1 MNIIYVIC
9 IPQYTKLSYM
19 KLRKTKGYIMVTP
32 SFSLTK
38 NNQGVCNAHEILSCH
53 TTILGVDHTSPYN
66 PLLSN
71 YASDHM
77 VNSYGLTFLFLWGLD
92 CGHVEKYWEYFDPP
106 PPHHTQKNTWCK
118 AIWGNK
124 SYIRRYLCNIST
136 ALDIHWIKETM
147 FGEEYINT
155 VRNFGI
161 VSMSI
166 SDFARGT

>member
-1 MNIIYVIC
+1 MSMQVGDKVWKILCFTCAIHLWRITVYLYLMNIIYVIC
-9 IPQYTKLSYM
+9 IPQYTKLSYK

-38 NNQGVCNAHEILSCH
+38 NNQGVCNGHEILSCH

-92 CGHVEKYWEYFDPP
+92 CGHVEKYWEYFDLSPP
-106 PPHHTQKNTWCK
+106 PITHK
-118 AIWGNK
+118 
-124 SYIRRYLCNIST
+124 R
-136 ALDIHWIKETM
+136 IHDARP
-147 FGEEYINT
+147 FEEINH
-155 VRNFGI
+155 I
-161 VSMSI
+161 
-166 SDFARGT
+166 